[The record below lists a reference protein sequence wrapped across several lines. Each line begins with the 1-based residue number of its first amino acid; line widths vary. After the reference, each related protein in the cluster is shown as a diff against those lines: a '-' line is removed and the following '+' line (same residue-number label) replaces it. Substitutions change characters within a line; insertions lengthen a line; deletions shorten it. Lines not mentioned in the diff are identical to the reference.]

1 APPAWPASRCARV
14 PAPRSRCRCAGRNWA
29 GSRRATPGT
38 SATPWRGCRAC
49 AATPGTDSTAC
60 ASPCPV
66 DRPAACTAPPHA
78 PRQAG
83 RPGPRPSDG
92 MARPIWTG
100 NLSFGLLNVPV
111 SLMSGTRSN
120 DLSFRMLA
128 SRARNPFRFERVTAE
143 AGEEVLWKEIV
154 KAFEYDKGNY
164 VVIEK
169 SDIASAAPESH
180 ESVEIEAFVDADSI
194 DVRFYEKPYVLVPGK
209 KAEKGYVLLRETLRK
224 AKKIGVARVVIRTR
238 EYLSAVMP
246 LGDALV
252 LMLIRY
258 PQELVDP
265 SEYKLPAGKA
275 GDYRI
280 SAKELEMATQL
291 VDSMAAKWNPG
302 DYHDEFR
309 ERLAEIIRKR
319 IKDKGATTQVLEE
332 PEPEEGAATNV
343 VDFVSLLQ
351 KSLKD
356 NRRTPAKKTATKKA
370 ARKAAPRKAA
380 KAKKA
385 PAKKAAKSGTRTRKA
400 G

>member
-1 APPAWPASRCARV
+1 
-14 PAPRSRCRCAGRNWA
+14 
-29 GSRRATPGT
+29 
-38 SATPWRGCRAC
+38 
-49 AATPGTDSTAC
+49 
-60 ASPCPV
+60 
-66 DRPAACTAPPHA
+66 
-78 PRQAG
+78 
-83 RPGPRPSDG
+83 

-120 DLSFRMLA
+120 DLSFRMLD
-128 SRARNPFRFERVTAE
+128 SRDRNPIRFERVNAE
-143 AGEEVLWKEIV
+143 TGEEVPWKEIV

-252 LMLIRY
+252 LMLMRY

-265 SEYKLPAGKA
+265 SEYKLPEGKA

-370 ARKAAPRKAA
+370 AKKAAPRKAA